1 MNRDFLKQL
10 GLQKENDGTSTGQ
23 KSSNSGNYIKSYS
36 SINVRKFLNIISSF
50 IVKHS
55 KKRLNKPNH

>member
-36 SINVRKFLNIISSF
+36 PVDGEYIGSVSVTTRVEYDETIQTAK
-50 IVKHS
+50 
-55 KKRLNKPNH
+55 